1 MTLFNEA
8 ELIRQLEEQRA
19 VIVQRDDEIN
29 RLRGDVEML
38 TTALK
43 NEQQLSADRLRR
55 ESPTENNHLRHLWIC
70 PYCGNIHDRRV
81 SCKDVGSVN
90 SINW

>member
-1 MTLFNEA
+1 MTMFNEA
-8 ELIRQLEEQRA
+8 ELIRQLEEKRA

-43 NEQQLSADRLRR
+43 NAPL
-55 ESPTENNHLRHLWIC
+55 SPTDNQGREHATWN
-70 PYCGNIHDRRV
+70 
-81 SCKDVGSVN
+81 
-90 SINW
+90 

>member
-1 MTLFNEA
+1 MTMFNEA

-38 TTALK
+38 TAALNNSSPSTSK
-43 NEQQLSADRLRR
+43 NLGQER
-55 ESPTENNHLRHLWIC
+55 T
-70 PYCGNIHDRRV
+70 V
-81 SCKDVGSVN
+81 
-90 SINW
+90 

>member
-1 MTLFNEA
+1 MTMFNEA

-38 TTALK
+38 TAKLR
-43 NEQQLSADRLRR
+43 NDSLSASD
-55 ESPTENNHLRHLWIC
+55 N
-70 PYCGNIHDRRV
+70 
-81 SCKDVGSVN
+81 KDLERTA
-90 SINW
+90 

>member
-1 MTLFNEA
+1 MTMFDEA

-38 TTALK
+38 TAALNK
-43 NEQQLSADRLRR
+43 ATLSTSDNDNYER
-55 ESPTENNHLRHLWIC
+55 T
-70 PYCGNIHDRRV
+70 
-81 SCKDVGSVN
+81 K
-90 SINW
+90 

>member
-1 MTLFNEA
+1 MTIFNEA

-38 TTALK
+38 TAELRNDSLSPSDNKDLERTA
-43 NEQQLSADRLRR
+43 
-55 ESPTENNHLRHLWIC
+55 
-70 PYCGNIHDRRV
+70 
-81 SCKDVGSVN
+81 
-90 SINW
+90 

>member
-1 MTLFNEA
+1 MTMFNEV

-38 TTALK
+38 TAEL
-43 NEQQLSADRLRR
+43 
-55 ESPTENNHLRHLWIC
+55 NNATPSTSDNDNYERT
-70 PYCGNIHDRRV
+70 
-81 SCKDVGSVN
+81 K
-90 SINW
+90 

>member
-1 MTLFNEA
+1 MTMFNEA

-38 TTALK
+38 TAALK
-43 NEQQLSADRLRR
+43 NAPLL
-55 ESPTENNHLRHLWIC
+55 PTNNQGRKHATW
-70 PYCGNIHDRRV
+70 N
-81 SCKDVGSVN
+81 
-90 SINW
+90 

>member
-1 MTLFNEA
+1 MTMFNEA

-38 TTALK
+38 TEEL
-43 NEQQLSADRLRR
+43 NNS
-55 ESPTENNHLRHLWIC
+55 SPSTSNIC
-70 PYCGNIHDRRV
+70 GKERTV
-81 SCKDVGSVN
+81 
-90 SINW
+90 

>member
-1 MTLFNEA
+1 MTMFNEA

-38 TTALK
+38 TAALK
-43 NEQQLSADRLRR
+43 KIPPESA
-55 ESPTENNHLRHLWIC
+55 
-70 PYCGNIHDRRV
+70 
-81 SCKDVGSVN
+81 GSDYLGKKK
-90 SINW
+90 

>member
-1 MTLFNEA
+1 MTMFNEV

-38 TTALK
+38 TAAL
-43 NEQQLSADRLRR
+43 
-55 ESPTENNHLRHLWIC
+55 NN
-70 PYCGNIHDRRV
+70 
-81 SCKDVGSVN
+81 SVPSTSN
-90 SINW
+90 NLGQERTV

>member
-1 MTLFNEA
+1 MFNEA

-38 TTALK
+38 TAEL
-43 NEQQLSADRLRR
+43 
-55 ESPTENNHLRHLWIC
+55 NNATPSTSDNDNYERT
-70 PYCGNIHDRRV
+70 
-81 SCKDVGSVN
+81 K
-90 SINW
+90 

>member
-1 MTLFNEA
+1 MTMFNEA

-38 TTALK
+38 TAEL
-43 NEQQLSADRLRR
+43 
-55 ESPTENNHLRHLWIC
+55 NNATPSTSDNDNYELT
-70 PYCGNIHDRRV
+70 
-81 SCKDVGSVN
+81 K
-90 SINW
+90 

>member
-1 MTLFNEA
+1 MTMFNEA

-38 TTALK
+38 TAELNNSAPLTSDNSG
-43 NEQQLSADRLRR
+43 NERTL
-55 ESPTENNHLRHLWIC
+55 
-70 PYCGNIHDRRV
+70 
-81 SCKDVGSVN
+81 
-90 SINW
+90 

>member
-1 MTLFNEA
+1 MTMFNEA

-38 TTALK
+38 TAELNNAT
-43 NEQQLSADRLRR
+43 LSTSDNDNYEL
-55 ESPTENNHLRHLWIC
+55 T
-70 PYCGNIHDRRV
+70 
-81 SCKDVGSVN
+81 K
-90 SINW
+90 

>member
-1 MTLFNEA
+1 MTIFNEA

-38 TTALK
+38 TAALK
-43 NEQQLSADRLRR
+43 KIPPSSA
-55 ESPTENNHLRHLWIC
+55 ESDYLGRN
-70 PYCGNIHDRRV
+70 
-81 SCKDVGSVN
+81 K
-90 SINW
+90 

>member
-1 MTLFNEA
+1 MTIFNEA

-38 TTALK
+38 TAALK
-43 NEQQLSADRLRR
+43 KTPA
-55 ESPTENNHLRHLWIC
+55 PA
-70 PYCGNIHDRRV
+70 
-81 SCKDVGSVN
+81 GSDYLGKKK
-90 SINW
+90 

>member
-1 MTLFNEA
+1 MTMFNEA

-38 TTALK
+38 TAALNNSAPSTSK
-43 NEQQLSADRLRR
+43 NLGQDR
-55 ESPTENNHLRHLWIC
+55 T
-70 PYCGNIHDRRV
+70 V
-81 SCKDVGSVN
+81 
-90 SINW
+90 